1 MPRSRFLQYSL
12 AVVLSSFSA
21 ACSFEVGLGPWPES
35 GCSAS
40 CYGFGPI
47 PPAIRITPDGEI
59 GLAVGDSVPLAATY
73 TENAVQVSGVTFQ
86 WQSSAPTVAEVSES
100 GTVRAVA
107 VGSALIVLT
116 VRAISDT
123 VTVHVR
129 PPG

>member
-1 MPRSRFLQYSL
+1 
-12 AVVLSSFSA
+12 
-21 ACSFEVGLGPWPES
+21 
-35 GCSAS
+35 
-40 CYGFGPI
+40 
-47 PPAIRITPDGEI
+47 
-59 GLAVGDSVPLAATY
+59 VPLAATY